1 MEDFNN
7 HLLFDRICPITGLE
21 IVPVLP
27 EDSLYG
33 VSYVIPGI
41 NKDCLIRISARV
53 LMDKDIMSLLKRFK
67 KQFGLNLL
75 TNENAEVIITTEN
88 YLAFVAQFS
97 KN

>member
-1 MEDFNN
+1 MEDLNN

-21 IVPVLP
+21 ILPILP
-27 EDSLYG
+27 EDSLYWVG
-33 VSYVIPGI
+33 YIIPGI

-53 LMDKDIMSLLKRFK
+53 LMDKEIISLLQRFK

-75 TNENAEVIITTEN
+75 MNENAEVIITTEN